1 MLSCCLNCRKNA
13 DSKMLKVKMVKNGRI
28 VLSSNCAVCG
38 SKNYPQVFLEECKL
52 CCKRKKKHAWV
63 YYWWYRNFFWWFW

>member
-52 CCKRKKKHAWV
+52 CC
-63 YYWWYRNFFWWFW
+63 